1 MLELAISSILRQRRT
16 TVFERPTDGMA
27 AVLVRIFLAFSAF
40 LLLVCIAPGAPK
52 PNEPKECP
60 VTGRDLEAIEAAIQ
74 KAVSCEESME
84 TFQACA
90 YAASGDVPLGQAV
103 IRKCEGDFMN
113 KLNASQKRAYEQKL
127 KRCWRKYRREAGT
140 MYRSFEAMCAAGVA
154 QAYSRSFLNPSET
167 KKPK

>member
-113 KLNASQKRAYEQKL
+113 KLNANQKHAYEQK
-127 KRCWRKYRREAGT
+127 
-140 MYRSFEAMCAAGVA
+140 A
-154 QAYSRSFLNPSET
+154 QALLAKIP
-167 KKPK
+167 